1 VNQILIMNPLS
12 LPLWVAGLWY
22 FFSKGGARYRVF
34 SWAYLILFALFIAI
48 QGKSYFLAPAYPPLF
63 AGGALASLGI
73 QIGRC
78 LRHRAC
84 PEWRAPGSRGDA
96 SVAPAVY
103 AQVYGAAGNGGS
115 AQESGDVYGLPQALA
130 DRSGCEKQVALI
142 AQIYHS
148 LAPDE
153 QRVACVFTENY
164 GEASALVQFGAR
176 YHLPPAISG
185 HNAFNLWGQDGYSRQ
200 VLITIN
206 ISPQDA
212 AQGYGSVTLAA
223 RTSCAACVTF
233 ENNAPILILRQ
244 PKEPFAAL
252 WRQAKHFD

>member
-48 QGKSYFLAPAYPPLF
+48 QGKSYFLAPAYPLLF
-63 AGGALASLGI
+63 AGGALVFGA
-73 QIGRC
+73 
-78 LRHRAC
+78 
-84 PEWRAPGSRGDA
+84 WRVRWPHWGSRW
-96 SVAPAVY
+96 VAAYAIVLAQSGVLLVPAAMPVLPPAVY

-130 DRSGCEKQVALI
+130 DRFGCEKQVAVI

-148 LAPDE
+148 LPPDE

-176 YHLPPAISG
+176 YHLLPAISG
-185 HNAFNLWGQDGYSRQ
+185 HNAFNLWGGRTDIVARCSSRS
-200 VLITIN
+200 
-206 ISPQDA
+206 ISRPKTPPRDM
-212 AQGYGSVTLAA
+212 A
-223 RTSCAACVTF
+223 R
-233 ENNAPILILRQ
+233 
-244 PKEPFAAL
+244 
-252 WRQAKHFD
+252 